1 MNDARG
7 TIMDSA
13 CKGMTEKHL
22 GKCLLK
28 DSCLRYAIHKDSPLI
43 WAAHRTCRT
52 DKYMYYIALEPES
65 QGETQ

>member
-1 MNDARG
+1 MDA
-7 TIMDSA
+7 A

-28 DSCLRYAIHKDSPLI
+28 HSCLRYAIHQDGPLI

-52 DKYMYYIALEPES
+52 RSYMFYIPIEPES
-65 QGETQ
+65 QQYTGETK